1 MASIIIM
8 SGSKNDYYTLAQ
20 ATIVLGRSETLPAQI
35 IDEYVSRKHLQIRL
49 DKNSGR
55 YAALDLNSKHGAFLN
70 DGKMTQETTLADGD
84 QIRIG
89 DTTILFTD
97 HDFTTREDAIAHFKK
112 HGERTRPT
120 AID

>member
-20 ATIVLGRSETLPAQI
+20 ATIVIGRSETLPVQVL
-35 IDEYVSRKHLQIRL
+35 DEYVSRKHLQIRL
-49 DKNSGR
+49 DADSGR
-55 YAALDLNSKHGAFLN
+55 YVALDLNSKHGAFLN
-70 DGKMTQETTLADGD
+70 DRKMTQETTLTDGD

-89 DTTILFTD
+89 DTNILFTD
-97 HDFTTREDAIAHFKK
+97 QDFTTREDAIAHFRK

>member
-8 SGSKNDYYTLAQ
+8 SGRNNDYYPLTRAP
-20 ATIVLGRSETLPAQI
+20 IVLGRSEHLPLQVL
-35 IDEYVSRKHLQIRL
+35 DEYVSRKHLQIRF
-49 DKNSGR
+49 DTDSGR
-55 YAALDLNSKHGAFLN
+55 YAARDLNSKHGAFIN
-70 DGKMTQETTLADGD
+70 NRKITRETTLADGD
-84 QIRIG
+84 RIRIG

-97 HDFTTREDAIAHFKK
+97 QDFTSREDAIAHFKK

>member
-20 ATIVLGRSETLPAQI
+20 TTIVLGRSESLPVQI
-35 IDEYVSRKHLQIRL
+35 IDEYISRKHLQIRF
-49 DKNSGR
+49 DKNSAR
-55 YAALDLNSKHGAFLN
+55 YAALDLDSKHGAFLN
-70 DGKMTQETTLADGD
+70 DRKMTQETTLADGD

-89 DTTILFTD
+89 DTNILFTD
-97 HDFTTREDAIAHFKK
+97 QDFTTREDAIAHFKK

>member
-1 MASIIIM
+1 M

-20 ATIVLGRSETLPAQI
+20 ATIVIGRSETLPVQVL
-35 IDEYVSRKHLQIRL
+35 DEYVSRKHLQIRL
-49 DKNSGR
+49 DADSGR
-55 YAALDLNSKHGAFLN
+55 YVALDLNSKHGAFLN
-70 DGKMTQETTLADGD
+70 DRKMTQETTLTDGD

-89 DTTILFTD
+89 DTNILFTD
-97 HDFTTREDAIAHFKK
+97 QDFTTREDAIAHFRK

>member
-8 SGSKNDYYTLAQ
+8 SGSKNDYYPLTQ
-20 ATIVLGRSETLPAQI
+20 SPVVIGRSENLPVQVL
-35 IDEYVSRKHLQIRL
+35 DEYVSRKHLQIRF
-49 DKNSGR
+49 DTDSGR
-55 YAALDLNSKHGAFLN
+55 YAARDLNSKHGAFLN
-70 DGKMTQETTLADGD
+70 NRKIARETKLTDGD

-97 HDFTTREDAIAHFKK
+97 QNFTSREDAIAHFKK
-112 HGERTRPT
+112 RGERSRPT

>member
-1 MASIIIM
+1 M

-20 ATIVLGRSETLPAQI
+20 ATIVLGRSETLPVQVL
-35 IDEYVSRKHLQIRL
+35 DEYVSRKHLQIRF

-70 DGKMTQETTLADGD
+70 DRKMTQETALADGD

-89 DTTILFTD
+89 DTNILFTD
-97 HDFTTREDAIAHFKK
+97 QEFTTREDAIAHFKK